1 MLLVQD
7 VFQVKRGRGDEMVAA
22 LREMQSLL
30 DEVGFGQNGRV
41 LTDAS
46 GPFFT
51 VISEYQVPSFSA
63 WEQDFEKLMGE
74 PRLGEFMSRTAE
86 LVESG
91 ERRFWNVVE

>member
-7 VFQVKRGRGDEMVAA
+7 VFQVKWGRGDELVATLKELEQVLVDA
-22 LREMQSLL
+22 
-30 DEVGFGQNGRV
+30 GFGQQHRV

-51 VISEYQVPSFSA
+51 VISEYQVGSFSE
-63 WEQDFEKLMGE
+63 WEQDFEKLMGL
-74 PRLGEFMSRTAE
+74 PGLDEFMRKTAE
-86 LVESG
+86 IVVSG